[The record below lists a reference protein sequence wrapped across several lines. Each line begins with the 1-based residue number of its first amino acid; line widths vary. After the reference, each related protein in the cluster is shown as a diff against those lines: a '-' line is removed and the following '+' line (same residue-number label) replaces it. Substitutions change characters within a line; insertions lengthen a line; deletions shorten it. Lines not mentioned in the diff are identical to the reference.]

1 LVLSRQNLP
10 QSRTGV
16 QRRPKMSKIAIILT
30 DLFEDVEYVEPA
42 EALQSAGHELVHVGI
57 KEGETVKGR
66 HKETRVK
73 IDKSAKDVS
82 VDEFDAVLIPRGQSA
97 DTLRADRNAT
107 QFIWEFMKKGKPVL
121 TSRRKDPPE
130 AGSRKVED

>member
-1 LVLSRQNLP
+1 
-10 QSRTGV
+10 
-16 QRRPKMSKIAIILT
+16 MSKIAIILT

-42 EALQSAGHELVHVGI
+42 EALQSAGHDLVHVGI
-57 KEGETVKGR
+57 KEGEMVKGR
-66 HKETRVK
+66 HKATRVK